1 MCPEKWK
8 TLSWHALADLT
19 LSSMQCPWR
28 WRNICNICNL
38 MHILCNILAQMA
50 SFFFF
55 GPRFWWPNVWSSEDL
70 RSRAWRRFFV
80 HFVPNTFVNETKF
93 VNIQTLQTLQMS
105 LQTFHLNSSLT
116 IGNFWRLISYRFCAE
131 IFLFPWQL
139 SNWCWDPSNQRNSSS
154 FYSFYPKLSWT
165 SSYLERLELHRYPS
179 LVTRDS
185 QEQLEVES
193 QEL

>member
-1 MCPEKWK
+1 MENTFMTCTCGLNTFIYAMPM
-8 TLSWHALADLT
+8 AMAQY
-19 LSSMQCPWR
+19 MQYMQSYAYIMQYSGP
-28 WRNICNICNL
+28 NG
-38 MHILCNILAQMA
+38 
-50 SFFFF
+50 FVFFF